1 MIPEEN
7 NEAAGAMTNLMSN
20 EKRKLT
26 LDNIANNQD
35 AAAGRLRSGLKRFS
49 EPVVGST
56 AAAGGGGY
64 QNPWGN
70 SKKSSLPGSL
80 RELGSGLNCKQ
91 IVIIVK
97 IVTQALR

>member
-7 NEAAGAMTNLMSN
+7 HEAAGATTTLMSN

-49 EPVVGST
+49 EPLVGST
-56 AAAGGGGY
+56 AVAGGGGY

-70 SKKSSLPGSL
+70 SKKNSLPGNL
-80 RELGSGLNCKQ
+80 RDLGSGLNCKQ

-97 IVTQALR
+97 IVI